1 MLTSFVYLL
10 LGFILSNLGYYAT
23 RNRESHNSPV
33 KPSFIFFF
41 KDNYI
46 RLIHS
51 ALIASIINVI
61 LMMDIAQTNKVL
73 GMPYIPIYAVG
84 VGLFPDAIL
93 AFLKNKFGFM
103 QPKKV
108 QDEDGSIYKRK

>member
-1 MLTSFVYLL
+1 
-10 LGFILSNLGYYAT
+10 
-23 RNRESHNSPV
+23 
-33 KPSFIFFF
+33 
-41 KDNYI
+41 
-46 RLIHS
+46 
-51 ALIASIINVI
+51 
-61 LMMDIAQTNKVL
+61 MMDIAQTNKVL